1 MDNIGERIRYLRLEN
16 EMTLEELGNLVGVG
30 KSTVRKWETGIIEN
44 MRRDKIVKLSKALK
58 VTPEFLMGWT
68 PKTEET
74 ERMTDRVKT
83 YAQKISNLEL
93 TDDEMEQVLNYAAF
107 IKQNRK
113 EP

>member
-1 MDNIGERIRYLRLEN
+1 
-16 EMTLEELGNLVGVG
+16 
-30 KSTVRKWETGIIEN
+30 
-44 MRRDKIVKLSKALK
+44 
-58 VTPEFLMGWT
+58 MGWT